1 MRKGELYWTG
11 GKKGDSCSLSFQ
23 LRAKLQEKE
32 EKITDLEC
40 SYAKVQKEL
49 AMLRENLASKEQEL
63 QSLQTNRDARYVE
76 QGNRGGVREE
86 GVAEALGNSEIVE
99 STQENQPS
107 EDNAHPSTIE
117 ECSRAVEDKSE
128 SGDQQNEL
136 LKPQGDCLRSD
147 ETVETVRVIALEP
160 AKQGGLEGEVKDM
173 TEGEMEE
180 KACVSSIE
188 EEWVFVDGKKVLD
201 SYVRELSTAVAEKD
215 SKLAVV
221 LAQVRQLEEQL
232 NGEREEKLCKIQQLE
247 EELKRV
253 KELNALKVDAAQSGV
268 IVVEGAV
275 KGEGEVASE
284 AEAGMQVPLQ
294 TKVQGPLIAE
304 VQESPQSEVQGTT
317 SQPEVQESPQ
327 SEVQESPQSEVQE
340 SPQSEVQESPQSE
353 VQGTS
358 QPEVQESPQS
368 EVQGASQPEVQKSKE
383 GREASIGIE
392 VQMAAMSVGAY
403 SIVVQEPSQTEV
415 RGATVK
421 SSAAEQVAAV
431 CGVPQHEEACGERHE
446 GDRKM
451 SGTLDVSGNENAAE
465 KISKLEELVKS
476 LQEQLVEKNRELESK
491 TGYLGI
497 YCILQCG
504 IRQQRRCVIQER
516 ICV

>member
-1 MRKGELYWTG
+1 
-11 GKKGDSCSLSFQ
+11 
-23 LRAKLQEKE
+23 
-32 EKITDLEC
+32 
-40 SYAKVQKEL
+40 
-49 AMLRENLASKEQEL
+49 MLRENLASKEQEL

-107 EDNAHPSTIE
+107 EEDNAHPSTIE

-180 KACVSSIE
+180 KARVSSIE

-221 LAQVRQLEEQL
+221 LAQVKQLEEQL
-232 NGEREEKLCKIQQLE
+232 NGEREEKLRKIQQLE

-253 KELNALKVDAAQSGV
+253 KESNALKVDAVHSGV

-284 AEAGMQVPLQ
+284 ARMQVPLQ
-294 TKVQGPLIAE
+294 TK

-317 SQPEVQESPQ
+317 S
-327 SEVQESPQSEVQE
+327 
-340 SPQSEVQESPQSE
+340 QSEVQESPQSE

-358 QPEVQESPQS
+358 QPEVQESSQT

-392 VQMAAMSVGAY
+392 VQMAAISVGAY
-403 SIVVQEPSQTEV
+403 STVVQEPSQTEV
-415 RGATVK
+415 REGTVK
-421 SSAAEQVAAV
+421 SSAAEEVAAE
-431 CGVPQHEEACGERHE
+431 CCVPQHEEACGERHE

-451 SGTLDVSGNENAAE
+451 SGSLDVSGTENAAE

-497 YCILQCG
+497 YCILQCS
-504 IRQQRRCVIQER
+504 ICQQRRCVIA
-516 ICV
+516 IAYLCMIPCMCVCVVMCVW